1 MDDYDDCDNGM
12 ADYIQDTLMSFVD
25 LALLDDVNYK
35 VNHLLR
41 YKPDAGS
48 HYQKADESRRLGTG
62 DCEDYAI
69 LKAQE
74 LKEAGV
80 DVSLLTIAVCETRK
94 SDNLHAVLLVPSRR
108 RVGIFKRRWQ
118 DTTVVLDNISDN
130 IYRIENTGYHIT
142 NKYPASRW
150 MV

>member
-1 MDDYDDCDNGM
+1 M
-12 ADYIQDTLMSFVD
+12 TFVD
-25 LALLDDVNYK
+25 LAILDDINYK
-35 VNHLLR
+35 VNHSLR
-41 YKPDAGS
+41 YKPDVGS

-80 DVSLLTIAVCETRK
+80 DVSLLTIAVCTTRK
-94 SDNLHAVLLVPSRR
+94 SKQLHAVCLVPSRR

-118 DTTVVLDNISDN
+118 DTTVVLDNLSDN
-130 IYRIENTGYHIT
+130 IYRIENTGYVIT